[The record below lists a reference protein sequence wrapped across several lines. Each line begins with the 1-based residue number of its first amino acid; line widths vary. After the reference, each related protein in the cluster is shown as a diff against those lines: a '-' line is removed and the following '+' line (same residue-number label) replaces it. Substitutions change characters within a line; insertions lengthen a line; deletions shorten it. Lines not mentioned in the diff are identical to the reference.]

1 MNKDHEILAKMTG
14 FDVQSIERRISRNAR
29 NLPETLFELL
39 AKAKNPSLLPTS
51 HNNSVTL
58 NFQQQEKPADVD
70 SPNTNAQDTV
80 IRGIPSIL
88 SVDDT
93 DDTEAVSRM
102 NSPRYSMYTALGW
115 NPEMITEYLA
125 DPQNPKW
132 NNYTTSKPPE
142 ADSAKGGPD
151 PNVAAANA
159 RAAEY
164 LQDNFGPKRY
174 NPATGQW
181 EPVKKSVFPS
191 TFKKS
196 FFFLNALEK

>member
-88 SVDDT
+88 RQNETPAVASTHSDYGKHSAESAAGKPERAAAALANANANDDGYASKKESST
-93 DDTEAVSRM
+93 K
-102 NSPRYSMYTALGW
+102 L
-115 NPEMITEYLA
+115 
-125 DPQNPKW
+125 
-132 NNYTTSKPPE
+132 NYT
-142 ADSAKGGPD
+142 
-151 PNVAAANA
+151 
-159 RAAEY
+159 
-164 LQDNFGPKRY
+164 
-174 NPATGQW
+174 
-181 EPVKKSVFPS
+181 
-191 TFKKS
+191 
-196 FFFLNALEK
+196 